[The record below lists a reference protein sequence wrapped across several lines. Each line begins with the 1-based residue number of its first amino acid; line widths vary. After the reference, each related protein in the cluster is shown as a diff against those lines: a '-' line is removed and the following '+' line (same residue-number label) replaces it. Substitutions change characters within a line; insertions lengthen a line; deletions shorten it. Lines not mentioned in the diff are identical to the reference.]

1 MFAIVI
7 GFDWT
12 GCVAVMAD
20 KMSAVLQALYVH
32 CTMNSTAFG
41 SWMIYA
47 VINVYVMVGRQSVQ
61 HCWGFYF
68 DFANICFFSRCV
80 FCIASLYCK
89 TTTVVTSS
97 VMVGGWVP

>member
-47 VINVYVMVGRQSVQ
+47 VVNVYVMVARQSVQ

-68 DFANICFFSRCV
+68 DYANICFFPAVC
-80 FCIASLYCK
+80 FAFLACIVK
-89 TTTVVTSS
+89 RRQ
-97 VMVGGWVP
+97 W